1 MSEGVV
7 HVRMYCVCMHAMP
20 VYMQG
25 VLSKPAY
32 HDVRSIMIMR
42 VGNALCYTA
51 RYSLLYN
58 TIICYA
64 MLCYAVLCYAMLHS
78 SILCYAILH
87 YSMLCLYYSILSCA
101 MLCYATLQYV
111 MLCYTMG
118 KRK

>member
-1 MSEGVV
+1 MYIYAMSVRVV

-25 VLSKPAY
+25 VLSKAAY

-58 TIICYA
+58 TILCYA
-64 MLCYAVLCYAMLHS
+64 MLCYAILHC

-87 YSMLCLYYSILSCA
+87 CSMLCLYYATLSCA
-101 MLCYATLQYV
+101 MLCYATL
-111 MLCYTMG
+111 
-118 KRK
+118 

>member
-1 MSEGVV
+1 MCIYAMSEGVV

-25 VLSKPAY
+25 VLSKAAY

-58 TIICYA
+58 TI
-64 MLCYAVLCYAMLHS
+64 LCYAILHC

-87 YSMLCLYYSILSCA
+87 CSMLCLYYATLSCA
-101 MLCYATLQYV
+101 MLCYATL
-111 MLCYTMG
+111 
-118 KRK
+118 

>member
-1 MSEGVV
+1 MYIYAMSEGVV

-25 VLSKPAY
+25 VLSKAAY

-58 TIICYA
+58 TILCYA
-64 MLCYAVLCYAMLHS
+64 MLCYAMPFCIVVYYAMLYYTVV
-78 SILCYAILH
+78 CYAYTTLH
-87 YSMLCLYYSILSCA
+87 
-101 MLCYATLQYV
+101 
-111 MLCYTMG
+111 
-118 KRK
+118 

>member
-1 MSEGVV
+1 MYIYAMSEGVV

-25 VLSKPAY
+25 VLSKAAY

-58 TIICYA
+58 T
-64 MLCYAVLCYAMLHS
+64 MLCYAMPFCIVVYYAMLYYTVV
-78 SILCYAILH
+78 CYAYTTLH
-87 YSMLCLYYSILSCA
+87 
-101 MLCYATLQYV
+101 
-111 MLCYTMG
+111 
-118 KRK
+118 